1 MAGEIKVRLQ
11 HHKDRFEVTL
21 PATSRVSA
29 LKQEASR
36 LTSVEPGR
44 QRLICR
50 GKAMGVFPIYD
61 LLQMHN
67 TLSWLEVLDGSLELQ
82 TLLPKAGAELTVML
96 MPMESSGDQARRT
109 WQHYQRVLLAWLR
122 SIWAF
127 MYSFFHSL
135 LVPSAYAPSK
145 AHKEHHTDGIDPT
158 DLARLAACGA
168 GG

>member
-122 SIWAF
+122 SIW
-127 MYSFFHSL
+127 
-135 LVPSAYAPSK
+135 VPRHRATRCSTCALHLHVGGLPCVRPSC
-145 AHKEHHTDGIDPT
+145 TVSSI
-158 DLARLAACGA
+158 RS
-168 GG
+168 

>member
-50 GKAMGVFPIYD
+50 GK
-61 LLQMHN
+61 
-67 TLSWLEVLDGSLELQ
+67 VLDGSLELQ

>member
-50 GKAMGVFPIYD
+50 GK
-61 LLQMHN
+61 
-67 TLSWLEVLDGSLELQ
+67 VLDGSLELQ

-122 SIWAF
+122 SIW
-127 MYSFFHSL
+127 
-135 LVPSAYAPSK
+135 VPRHRATRCSTCALHLHVGGLPCVRPSC
-145 AHKEHHTDGIDPT
+145 TVSSI
-158 DLARLAACGA
+158 RS
-168 GG
+168 